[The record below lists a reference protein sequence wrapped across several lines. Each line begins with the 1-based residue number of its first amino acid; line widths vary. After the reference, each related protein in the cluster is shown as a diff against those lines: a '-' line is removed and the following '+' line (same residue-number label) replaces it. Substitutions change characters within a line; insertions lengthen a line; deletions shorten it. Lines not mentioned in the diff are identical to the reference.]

1 MLKGNREGDSNRTK
15 GVSWHNYVGFFALI
29 HWCLFVGVLLLLLL
43 LLLLLGGGVVGG
55 GVKTISIYGVDQ
67 VIV

>member
-1 MLKGNREGDSNRTK
+1 MF
-15 GVSWHNYVGFFALI
+15 VC
-29 HWCLFVGVLLLLLL
+29 WCAFVVVAVTVVVV
-43 LLLLLGGGVVGG
+43 GGGVVGG